1 MAKYFRIAE
10 IDAATF
16 ERMTG
21 DELDC
26 LQVAMLA
33 DDGNVYVAVDEDG
46 QDYIDV
52 DLEIFDTDGG
62 AVPRHLG
69 AIPQRIL
76 RLSRRNST
84 RRNLEGMKMAEY
96 IKRSVAIAYIREQSE
111 ECQKA
116 FEELGGE
123 SGIYA
128 DAYND
133 LAEDFYRIPAA
144 DVAPVVRCKDCVH
157 WDDDPDTYGADD
169 AGDRRIDR
177 LPVHK

>member
-21 DELDC
+21 YELDC

-62 AVPRHLG
+62 AEH
-69 AIPQRIL
+69 
-76 RLSRRNST
+76 
-84 RRNLEGMKMAEY
+84 E
-96 IKRSVAIAYIREQSE
+96 
-111 ECQKA
+111 
-116 FEELGGE
+116 
-123 SGIYA
+123 A
-128 DAYND
+128 D
-133 LAEDFYRIPAA
+133 
-144 DVAPVVRCKDCVH
+144 
-157 WDDDPDTYGADD
+157 
-169 AGDRRIDR
+169 
-177 LPVHK
+177 